1 MDVGWRPLPRNQVKI
16 ADGFWK
22 RWRDLIGETTLAHQ
36 FEEMCADGHM
46 DAMLLDRRMHRGR
59 ELADPWAD
67 AGYWG
72 GSVFWDSD
80 LGKWLEA
87 ASARLEQTPDA
98 RLEARV
104 DEVIDLFER
113 AQQSDGYVNSH
124 ILTWRPQHQF
134 KNLRDLHELYCAGH
148 LIEAAVVHFEATG
161 KDRLLRV
168 ARRFA
173 DYIDS
178 RFGREP
184 GKIRGYCG
192 HPEIEL
198 ALLRLYH
205 VTKERRYLDLCRYFI
220 DERGQSPNF
229 FDQEA
234 VARLDS
240 RPFRPNHPGSPYA
253 YMQAHEPIRQQTKV
267 VGHAVRAM
275 YLFAAAAGLALEDG
289 DDELLATCERLWQDV
304 VISKLYITGGIG
316 SASENEGFTRDFDLP
331 NENSYAETCASIG
344 LFLFGH
350 RLLQARLDGQY
361 GDVMEQA
368 LYNNILSG
376 IGVDGRCFFY
386 DNPMASSG
394 SKGRV
399 DWPWWTPCCPPNLAR
414 LVGSLSGYLFS
425 HRADAIAVHHYVTS
439 EAHADDFTL
448 RMQSEFPFGGD
459 TSLEVKVDAPTERTF
474 YFRVPVWSEQF
485 SISINGETITPVL
498 KQGYAEVRRVWNS
511 GDSVELE
518 FAMEV
523 NKKFSRYEVDVN
535 RGRLALTRGPLVY
548 CLEQV
553 DNGDNLDAV
562 TIGSEASFVAE
573 ERADLLGGIVALTGS
588 GVREQTD
595 SGELYSER
603 PPPTQEINV
612 TAVPYYAWNNRGPG
626 EMLVWVRRAVD

>member
-1 MDVGWRPLPRNQVKI
+1 MDVGWRPLPRNQVTI
-16 ADGFWK
+16 PNGFWK

-87 ASARLEQTPDA
+87 ASARLEQTPDGA
-98 RLEARV
+98 LEARV
-104 DEVIDLFER
+104 DEVITLFER
-113 AQQSDGYVNSH
+113 AQQPDGYVNSH
-124 ILTWRPQHQF
+124 ILTWRPQHRF

-168 ARRFA
+168 ARRLA

-220 DERGQSPNF
+220 DERGQSPHF

-304 VISKLYITGGIG
+304 ITSKLYITGGIG

-350 RLLQARLDGQY
+350 RLLQARLEGQY

-386 DNPMASSG
+386 DNPMASTG

-425 HRADAIAVHHYVTS
+425 RRADAIAVHHYATS
-439 EAHADDFTL
+439 EARADDFTL
-448 RMQSEFPFGGD
+448 RVQSEFPFGGN
-459 TSLEVKVDAPTERTF
+459 TTLEVKVDAPTERIF

-485 SISINGETITPVL
+485 SILINGEAITPVL
-498 KQGYAEVRRVWNS
+498 KDGYAEVRRVWNS
-511 GDSVELE
+511 GDSVKLE
-518 FAMEV
+518 FAMDVE
-523 NKKFSRYEVDVN
+523 KKFSRYEVDVN

-548 CLEQV
+548 CLEEV
-553 DNGDNLDAV
+553 DNGANLDAI
-562 TIGSEASFVAE
+562 TIASDASFAAE
-573 ERADLLGGIVALTGS
+573 ERSDMLGGIVALTGP
-588 GVREQTD
+588 GFREQTD
-595 SGELYSER
+595 AGELYSDR
-603 PPPTQEINV
+603 PPPTEEISV
-612 TAVPYYAWNNRGPG
+612 MAVPYYAWNNRGPG
-626 EMLVWVRRAVD
+626 EMLVWIRRAMD